1 MKELAAL
8 AYRDTTQENRD
19 YWKNEMAGA
28 LREIQAC
35 YDEKL
40 DVMKGE
46 LDTFYNLK
54 VSCCVAKTLGVVR
67 LWPLGSPKLCRN
79 HQMAPIIKSTDM
91 PGAATTPKNFTP
103 NLSEKF
109 KCFDTLEVNWFDEGT
124 GQGSRSINGISLLCH
139 HSMHLESL
147 TMPSECL
154 SWHGVITCMHVM
166 YMCETLFFVLV

>member
-1 MKELAAL
+1 MKLFAFLLSSHCCNPKQEMKELAAL

-54 VSCCVAKTLGVVR
+54 VSVVRQTLGVVR
-67 LWPLGSPKLCRN
+67 LCR
-79 HQMAPIIKSTDM
+79 
-91 PGAATTPKNFTP
+91 
-103 NLSEKF
+103 
-109 KCFDTLEVNWFDEGT
+109 
-124 GQGSRSINGISLLCH
+124 
-139 HSMHLESL
+139 HSMHLESFN
-147 TMPSECL
+147 MRSESM
-154 SWHGVITCMHVM
+154 SWCEYMHAWLCHVKP
-166 YMCETLFFVLV
+166 YFFILV

>member
-91 PGAATTPKNFTP
+91 PGAATTPKIFQKS
-103 NLSEKF
+103 LSVL
-109 KCFDTLEVNWFDEGT
+109 TLKRSIGLMRALVK
-124 GQGSRSINGISLLCH
+124 GQGQIMGFPYC
-139 HSMHLESL
+139 
-147 TMPSECL
+147 
-154 SWHGVITCMHVM
+154 VITAC
-166 YMCETLFFVLV
+166 TLRV